1 MHIAA
6 AVGAFYGPISPKK
19 WAPLHKCKYIFHK
32 HLYNPC
38 DRIGYGKPCGG
49 SNDCINDIGVDEAV
63 EVFEALMREY
73 PRDIIS

>member
-1 MHIAA
+1 M
-6 AVGAFYGPISPKK
+6 VQ
-19 WAPLHKCKYIFHK
+19 LHQKNGHHCTFHK

-49 SNDCINDIGVDEAV
+49 SNDCMNDIGVDEAV
-63 EVFEALMREY
+63 GIFGALMKEY